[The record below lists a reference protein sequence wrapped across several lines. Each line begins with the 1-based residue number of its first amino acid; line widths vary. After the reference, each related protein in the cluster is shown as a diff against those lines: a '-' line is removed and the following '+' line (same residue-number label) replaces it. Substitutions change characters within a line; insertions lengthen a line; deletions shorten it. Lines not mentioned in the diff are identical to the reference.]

1 MIYNELEAQI
11 LGKIYMSLGDL
22 PFFLELGLKPK
33 HFVDPEYKIIFQKM
47 LDVLDEKGKVDIA
60 DLTKTDE

>member
-1 MIYNELEAQI
+1 MIYNELEAQV

-22 PFFLELGLKPK
+22 PFFLELGLKPE

-47 LDVLDEKGKVDIA
+47 LDVLDEKG
-60 DLTKTDE
+60 TYG